1 MTESDE
7 LSILEEAVSDP
18 KPSRVWL
25 GGAIAAV
32 LLVGLTMAALAIVV
46 VVIWAGSLLLSLAV
60 PTLPG
65 PLF

>member
-7 LSILEEAVSDP
+7 LSILEEAGSDQ
-18 KPSRVWL
+18 KPARVWL
-25 GGAIAAV
+25 GGAVAVV

-46 VVIWAGSLLLSLAV
+46 VVIWAASFLFSLAV

>member
-1 MTESDE
+1 MAEGDE
-7 LSILEEAVSDP
+7 LSILEEVGSDP
-18 KPSRVWL
+18 KPPRVWL

-46 VVIWAGSLLLSLAV
+46 VVIWAASLLFSFSV

>member
-1 MTESDE
+1 MAQSDE
-7 LSILEEAVSDP
+7 LSILEEAGSDP

-25 GGAIAAV
+25 GGAIAGV

-46 VVIWAGSLLLSLAV
+46 VVIWAASLLFSFAV

>member
-1 MTESDE
+1 VTESDE
-7 LSILEEAVSDP
+7 LSILEAAGSDP

-25 GGAIAAV
+25 GGAVAV
-32 LLVGLTMAALAIVV
+32 VILIGLTMAALAIVV
-46 VVIWAGSLLLSLAV
+46 VVIWAASFLFSLAV